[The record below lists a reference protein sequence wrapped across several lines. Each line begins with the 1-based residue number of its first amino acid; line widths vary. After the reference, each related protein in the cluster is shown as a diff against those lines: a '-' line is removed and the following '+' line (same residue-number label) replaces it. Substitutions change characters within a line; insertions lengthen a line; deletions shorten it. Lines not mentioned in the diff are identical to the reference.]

1 MWKIKISI
9 NFAQNTFLIFSSFFF
24 SNPLEIQKFK
34 KFRLSGKR
42 GSREKRGDIDQTEGT
57 TVPSIHNGKRTPI
70 TEEETLALFSPFP
83 FHRHLSNDLPPTD
96 YLFQLC
102 HQPLRSEKTTRRTY
116 QMWTLCSTRTI
127 KRSSSFFFLAS
138 LSGYSKRFRTR
149 SYIETTSFLYSHFQP
164 HPLSYYSVV
173 GLDASTP
180 PRPVSV
186 LDSNRE
192 TACCHFVIWTVRKL
206 EERFSLR
213 WTLLSSKIDFREIF
227 LIVIRDVCSWKKY
240 FYNNTNNIKF

>member
-1 MWKIKISI
+1 MWKMKISI
-9 NFAQNTFLIFSSFFF
+9 NFAQNTFLIFPFFF
-24 SNPLEIQKFK
+24 FQSTWNAKFK

-83 FHRHLSNDLPPTD
+83 FHRHLSNNLPPTD

>member
-1 MWKIKISI
+1 MANEHPSR
-9 NFAQNTFLIFSSFFF
+9 
-24 SNPLEIQKFK
+24 K
-34 KFRLSGKR
+34 KK
-42 GSREKRGDIDQTEGT
+42 
-57 TVPSIHNGKRTPI
+57 PS
-70 TEEETLALFSPFP
+70 LFSPFP
-83 FHRHLSNDLPPTD
+83 FHRHLSNNLPPTD

-102 HQPLRSEKTTRRTY
+102 HQPLRSEKTTKRTY

-192 TACCHFVIWTVRKL
+192 TACCHFVIWTLNSVKTGGAFL
-206 EERFSLR
+206 ASLDSSKFEDRFSRNIFNRHSRRMQLE
-213 WTLLSSKIDFREIF
+213 KIF
-227 LIVIRDVCSWKKY
+227 L
-240 FYNNTNNIKF
+240 

>member
-1 MWKIKISI
+1 MLKIL
-9 NFAQNTFLIFSSFFF
+9 FWFFPLFFF

-83 FHRHLSNDLPPTD
+83 FHRHLSNNLPPTD

-102 HQPLRSEKTTRRTY
+102 HQPLRSEKTTKRTY

-192 TACCHFVIWTVRKL
+192 TACCHFVIWTLNSVKTGGAFLASLDSSKL
-206 EERFSLR
+206 EDWFSRNIFNRHSRRMQLE
-213 WTLLSSKIDFREIF
+213 KIF
-227 LIVIRDVCSWKKY
+227 L
-240 FYNNTNNIKF
+240 